1 VARRVARDVG
11 DASREPRLRISF
23 LSGRRAMR
31 QRLAF
36 LGVSAACV
44 FAFVT
49 RSGAQES
56 PLPPPLQE
64 SPLPPPLQES
74 TLVPSIE
81 PDIALVQAEAAADAS
96 GAEYPSLVTM
106 ITDGGYAYTQPDKN
120 APLYRVTVESGG
132 EASVVV
138 VQEREAGWNGADGKP
153 VKYIQLYS
161 AFSPTYE
168 KSVEPSAKMLRTLA
182 EETDGSVFS
191 SYSVYTDAASG
202 NWTLYVNAH
211 IFHKGMT
218 AEELS
223 EYLGV
228 VHGRRLHARTKILPL
243 VEQP

>member
-1 VARRVARDVG
+1 
-11 DASREPRLRISF
+11 
-23 LSGRRAMR
+23 MR
-31 QRLAF
+31 QRLTF
-36 LGVSAACV
+36 VSVTATCV
-44 FAFVT
+44 FALT
-49 RSGAQES
+49 ARSVAQDD
-56 PLPPPLQE
+56 PVAPPAIDPE
-64 SPLPPPLQES
+64 VA
-74 TLVPSIE
+74 LVPA
-81 PDIALVQAEAAADAS
+81 DAEAAADA
-96 GAEYPSLVTM
+96 EYPSLVSL

-138 VQEREAGWNGADGKP
+138 VQEREAGWNGSDGKP

-191 SYSVYTDAASG
+191 SYSVYTDAESG

-211 IFHKGMT
+211 IFHKRLT

-243 VEQP
+243 QEQP